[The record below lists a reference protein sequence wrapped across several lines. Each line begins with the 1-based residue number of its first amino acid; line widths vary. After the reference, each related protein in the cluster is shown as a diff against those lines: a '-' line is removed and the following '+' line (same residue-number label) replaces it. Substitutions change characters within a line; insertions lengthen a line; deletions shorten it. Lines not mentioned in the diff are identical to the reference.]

1 MTLSVA
7 DSKSSPSEATPSQPG
22 LEESLN
28 LNLVERNEAANIK
41 APSTTTTTT
50 GKILNIKVHMKNLKK
65 KSN

>member
-41 APSTTTTTT
+41 APSTTTTT